1 MVKLRLSILKRN
13 DCKDQGQGQ
22 SQGQGQGQG
31 ISHCH
36 ELYHN
41 AGMGYDISIGMS
53 YGISIGMS
61 YNI

>member
-13 DCKDQGQGQ
+13 DCKV
-22 SQGQGQGQG
+22 QGQGQGQG

>member
-1 MVKLRLSILKRN
+1 MIVKFKVKVKVRGSTALHSYIPEFKA
-13 DCKDQGQGQ
+13 
-22 SQGQGQGQG
+22 SFF
-31 ISHCH
+31 SHCH

>member
-13 DCKDQGQGQ
+13 DCKD
-22 SQGQGQGQG
+22 QGQGQGQG